1 MRKLSLLFVSMLV
14 GTIGFSQ
21 AVADQAIIPVSVG
34 LNSILR
40 LNVTSGGNIEFVV
53 NTITDYTSGIA
64 NSPRYTTGFT
74 VASSIDFDVTLAL
87 EDADLAGVDV
97 AGTFDHRNLGYRV
110 AKTGSGT
117 IGTDW
122 TIPSSGATAIP
133 VSGTGTDIIESITNH
148 GAGDVAKNAF
158 TINWR
163 LAQNDVL
170 TVTAANGGWED
181 ATKTLL
187 SQSIPAGRYT
197 TNVFLVLK
205 AHD

>member
-64 NSPRYTTGFT
+64 NSARYTTGFT
-74 VASSIDFDVTLAL
+74 VASSIDFDVTLSL

-110 AKTGSGT
+110 AKTGSGA

-122 TIPSSGATAIP
+122 NIPSSGTTAIP
-133 VSGTGTDIIESITNH
+133 VAAGTDIIESIVNH

-163 LAQNDVL
+163 LATNDVL
-170 TVTAANGGWED
+170 AVTAALGGFEL
-181 ATKTLL
+181 ATNTLL
-187 SQSIPAGRYT
+187 AQSIPAGRYT